1 MNFNKIHI
9 KSIFPFL
16 QWMPELTK
24 KTIQADLIAGITGAI
39 VVLPQGVAFAMIAGM
54 PPIYGLYTA
63 MVLPI
68 VAALFGSSKHLI
80 SGPTTAISIVVFSAV
95 SQYTEPG
102 TDQFVALALVVTL
115 IAGLFQLAFGLARL
129 GTLVNFVSHTVV
141 IGFTAG
147 AAILIASSQIK
158 NILSISIPKG
168 ATFVETWSNVFSH
181 GNESN
186 IYALTIG
193 LSTLLVAILIK
204 KFTPKI
210 PNMLVAMVFGG
221 LLNYVLNGSAEGVA
235 LVGELP
241 RGLPPFSWPEITLDK
256 ISQLAPNAF
265 AIALL
270 GLIEAVAIARSIAS
284 KSGQR
289 IDGNQEF
296 IGQGLSNIIGSFFSS
311 YAGSGS
317 FTRSGV
323 NFSAGAK
330 SPVAAIFAAILLML
344 IVTFV
349 APLAAYLPIPAMGG
363 IILLVSYNL
372 IDFHHIKRIFTSSK
386 RETTVL
392 LITLSSTLLL
402 ELEYAIYIGVIFSLI
417 FYLQQTSTP
426 RFVSLAP
433 DPDSSKRKMQN
444 AEKDNLVECPQL
456 KIIRIEGSLFFGA
469 VDHVASELHR
479 LRNGEANH
487 LLIVSSSI
495 NLIDTSGAEMLE
507 REAIIWK
514 QKGGGL
520 YFSGLKQRGRH
531 TMQRTGLMKAI
542 GADHFFENK
551 EEAVVALYKKLN
563 PDICATCTKKIFLEC
578 NKS

>member
-1 MNFNKIHI
+1 MNFKKIHI
-9 KSIFPFL
+9 KSFFPFL

-95 SQYTEPG
+95 SQYAEPG
-102 TDQFVALALVVTL
+102 TEQFVALALVVTL
-115 IAGLFQLAFGLARL
+115 IAGLFQFAFGLARL

-168 ATFVETWSNVFSH
+168 ATFIETWSNVFFH
-181 GNESN
+181 GNETN

-204 KFTPKI
+204 KFAPKV

-221 LLNYVLNGSAEGVA
+221 LLNYILNGSAEGVA

-241 RGLPPFSWPEITLDK
+241 RGLPPFSLPGITLEK

-323 NFSAGAK
+323 NYSAGAQT
-330 SPVAAIFAAILLML
+330 PVAAIFAAILLML

-349 APLAAYLPIPAMGG
+349 APLAAFLPIPAMGG

-372 IDFHHIKRIFTSSK
+372 IDFHHIKRIFSSSK

-433 DPDSSKRKMQN
+433 DPGSNKRKMQN
-444 AEKDNLVECPQL
+444 AEKDNLMECPQL

-479 LRNGEANH
+479 LRNEEANH

-542 GADHFFENK
+542 GPDHFFENK
-551 EEAVVALYKKLN
+551 EEAIIALYPKLSQ
-563 PDICATCTKKIFLEC
+563 DVCANCKKKIFLEC
-578 NKS
+578 NKG